1 MLPTPSTSHVSF
13 DTIYEPAEDSY
24 LLLDILSSTT
34 ETSWLRQRF
43 TSTTYCP
50 LLVEIGT
57 GSGVVLAFLAAHAKT
72 IFGQEDILAAGVD
85 VNARACAATD
95 KTVSRA
101 LLEQSSATS
110 YLGSICSDLTSS
122 ILDGSVDVLIFN
134 PPYVPTE
141 EVPILPGIGLDG
153 RTGYEVDSHLLSLS
167 YAGGIDGMA
176 TTYRVLKALPTVLSR
191 CGVAYVLLCAQNKPK
206 DVKTFIKTVLKMEVE
221 TVGTSDRVAGWEK
234 LQILRITR

>member
-24 LLLDILSSTT
+24 LLLDTLSSGA

-43 TSTTYCP
+43 SSTTDCP

-72 IFGQEDILAAGVD
+72 IFGREDITAVGVD

-95 KTVSRA
+95 ETVSRA
-101 LLEQSSATS
+101 ISEQESATL
-110 YLGSICSDLTSS
+110 YLGSLCSDLTSS
-122 ILDGSVDVLIFN
+122 ILHGSIDVLIFN

-141 EVPILPGIGLDG
+141 ELPILPGNGIDGKIGFD
-153 RTGYEVDSHLLSLS
+153 TDSHLLSLS
-167 YAGGIDGMA
+167 YAGGVDGMA
-176 TTYRVLKALPTVLSR
+176 TTYRLLEALPTVLSR
-191 CGVAYVLLCAQNKPK
+191 RGVSYVLLCAQNKP
-206 DVKTFIKTVLKMEVE
+206 DEVKIFVTTVLRMQVE
-221 TVGTSDRVAGWEK
+221 TVGTSGKVAGWEK
-234 LQILRITR
+234 LQILRIVN